1 MSFGLST
8 GKAQASNSISPN
20 IVRNQLAPSYG
31 VVFEVITDIGSES
44 AKSKGL
50 GSAIPVGGIRFRLL
64 ADKNVN
70 VNNNEQLSIAYP
82 IDKNIV
88 SLPTK
93 NETVVIHNLGG
104 IYHYSRVGG
113 DLTPNVNTRE
123 NLISTTF
130 VGDGVDFGDSKG
142 KASGYQKVSDT
153 GISRR
158 NKSSS
163 KVDYDGYGEYFT
175 SDNTIHKLKLYEG
188 DTLLES
194 RFGQS
199 IRLSGYNNPDN
210 KFYPTLTI
218 RSGENAESKKRDV
231 GTTTEENVNEDNN
244 IIFLSSGERILDW
257 VLPTENKYESTNIIW
272 PENGLKGNQILLNSD
287 RIILSAKAAEIIA
300 VSKKGI
306 GFITDGVYT
315 IDATQNIN
323 ITTGNSETA
332 GDINIDT
339 FNGNI
344 DLHSGNGLI
353 RLGVAVDDEAGDGLE
368 PAVKGET
375 LVEILSEFMTI
386 VAQQI
391 FVTPA
396 GATSP
401 GPTNNPQINAL
412 HSKLN
417 SMLSNHIQLK

>member
-1 MSFGLST
+1 MADTLSS
-8 GKAQASNSISPN
+8 GKSQTSNNISPN
-20 IVRNQLAPSYG
+20 VVFPQLQPSYG
-31 VVFEVITDIGSES
+31 VVFEVITDIGSDS

-50 GSAIPVGGIRFRLL
+50 GSAIPIGGIRFRLL
-64 ADKNVN
+64 SDKNVN
-70 VNNNEQLSIAYP
+70 VNTNEQLSIAYP
-82 IDKNIV
+82 LNKNIV

-104 IYHYSRVGG
+104 VYHYSRMGG

-130 VGDGVDFGDSKG
+130 VSDGVDFGDSKG
-142 KASGYQKVSDT
+142 KASDYQKVSDT
-153 GISRR
+153 GITRKQ
-158 NKSSS
+158 KSSNNS
-163 KVDYDGYGEYFT
+163 DYDGYGEYFT

-199 IRLSGYNNPDN
+199 IRLSGYNNPDREL
-210 KFYPTLTI
+210 YPTLII
-218 RSGENAESKKRDV
+218 RNGENTDSKENEV
-231 GTTTEENVNEDNN
+231 GTTTEEDINKDGS
-244 IIFLSSGERILDW
+244 IIALSSGERLLDYIL
-257 VLPTENKYESTNIIW
+257 PIENKKESFFNY
-272 PENGLKGNQILLNSD
+272 PNELRGNQILLNSD
-287 RIILSAKAAEIIA
+287 RIILSAKNAEMIGVA
-300 VSKKGI
+300 KKDI
-306 GFITDGVYT
+306 GFITDGQFS
-315 IDATQNIN
+315 IDAIQGIN
-323 ITTGNSETA
+323 ITTEA
-332 GDINIDT
+332 GIFVDTKNRDINM
-339 FNGNI
+339 NI
-344 DLHSGNGLI
+344 GNGVVA
-353 RLGVAVDDEAGDGLE
+353 LGTDGELE

-401 GPTNNPQINAL
+401 GPTNNPKINAL

-417 SMLSNHIQLK
+417 SMLSNHVQLK

>member
-1 MSFGLST
+1 MADTLSS
-8 GKAQASNSISPN
+8 GKSQTSNNISPN
-20 IVRNQLAPSYG
+20 VVFPQLQPSYG
-31 VVFEVITDIGSES
+31 VVFEVITDIGSDS

-50 GSAIPVGGIRFRLL
+50 GSAIPIGGIRFRLL
-64 ADKNVN
+64 SDKNVN
-70 VNNNEQLSIAYP
+70 VNTNEQLSIAYP
-82 IDKNIV
+82 LNKNIV

-104 IYHYSRVGG
+104 VYHYSRMGG

-130 VGDGVDFGDSKG
+130 VSDGVDFGDSKG
-142 KASGYQKVSDT
+142 KASDYQKVSDT
-153 GISRR
+153 GITRKQ
-158 NKSSS
+158 KSSNNS
-163 KVDYDGYGEYFT
+163 DYDGYGEYFT

-199 IRLSGYNNPDN
+199 IRLSGYNNPDREL
-210 KFYPTLTI
+210 YPTLII
-218 RSGENAESKKRDV
+218 RNGENVDSKQNEV
-231 GTTTEENVNEDNN
+231 GTTTEEDINKDGS
-244 IIFLSSGERILDW
+244 IIALSSGERLLDYT
-257 VLPTENKYESTNIIW
+257 LPIENKKESFFNY
-272 PENGLKGNQILLNSD
+272 PNELRGNQILLNSD
-287 RIILSAKAAEIIA
+287 RIILSAKTAEMIGIA
-300 VSKKGI
+300 KKDI
-306 GFITDGVYT
+306 GFMTDGQFS
-315 IDATQNIN
+315 IDAIQGIN
-323 ITTGNSETA
+323 ITTESGIFVDTKNR
-332 GDINIDT
+332 DINM
-339 FNGNI
+339 NI
-344 DLHSGNGLI
+344 GNGVVA
-353 RLGVAVDDEAGDGLE
+353 LGTDGELE

-401 GPTNNPQINAL
+401 GPTNNPQINSL

-417 SMLSNHIQLK
+417 SMLSNHVQLK

>member
-1 MSFGLST
+1 MADTLSS
-8 GKAQASNSISPN
+8 GKSQASNNISPN
-20 IVRNQLAPSYG
+20 VVFPQLQPSYG
-31 VVFEVITDIGSES
+31 VVFEVITDIGSDS

-50 GSAIPVGGIRFRLL
+50 GSAIPIGGIRFRLL
-64 ADKNVN
+64 SDKNVN
-70 VNNNEQLSIAYP
+70 VNTNEQLSIAYP
-82 IDKNIV
+82 LNKNIV

-104 IYHYSRVGG
+104 VPHYSRMGG

-130 VGDGVDFGDSKG
+130 VSDGVDFGDSKG
-142 KASGYQKVSDT
+142 KASDYQKVSDT
-153 GISRR
+153 GITRKQ
-158 NKSSS
+158 KSSNS
-163 KVDYDGYGEYFT
+163 SDYDGYGEYFT

-199 IRLSGYNNPDN
+199 IRLSGYNNPDREL
-210 KFYPTLTI
+210 YPTLII
-218 RSGENAESKKRDV
+218 RNGENVDSKQNEV
-231 GTTTEENVNEDNN
+231 GTTTEEDINKDGS
-244 IIFLSSGERILDW
+244 IIALSSGERLLEYT
-257 VLPTENKYESTNIIW
+257 LPIKNKKESFFNY
-272 PENGLKGNQILLNSD
+272 PNELRGNQILLNSD
-287 RIILSAKAAEIIA
+287 RIILSAKTQQMIFAA
-300 VSKKGI
+300 KQDI
-306 GFITDGVYT
+306 GFITDGQFS
-315 IDATQNIN
+315 IDATQGIN
-323 ITTGNSETA
+323 ITTGDSESA
-332 GDINIDT
+332 VDINIDT
-339 FNGNI
+339 YNGNI

-353 RLGVAVDDEAGDGLE
+353 RLGVGLDNDESNLE

-401 GPTNNPQINAL
+401 GPTNNPQINSL

-417 SMLSNHIQLK
+417 SMLSNHVQLK